1 MKKILSVFMVIA
13 SLLFAFALTSCDE
26 EEVGK
31 VYYLNFKP
39 EQDGDWQ
46 KLAKKYTELNG
57 VEVKV
62 VTAAAGT
69 YESTLTAELD
79 KDSAPTLFQ
88 INGAVGYN
96 SWKNYCLDLTNTD
109 LHKELTSN
117 DFAVMSNGKVYGI
130 AYVYEGFGIIV
141 NKKLLKDAGYEVSDI
156 NNFAKLQSVAQ
167 DITARKD
174 TLGFSAFTS
183 AGLDSSSAWRFS
195 GHLANM
201 PLYYEFAEDK
211 ITSQPAKI
219 KGTYLDS
226 FKNLWDLYINNSTVS
241 ASVLSSKTG
250 VDTLAEFTTGK
261 AVFYQN
267 GTWEYSN
274 VIKDSVVKSED
285 LGYLP
290 IYTGIKDENQGLC
303 CGTENYW
310 AVNSQASK
318 ADQEATLKFL
328 HWVVTSE
335 EGTTALAKNMGF
347 VSPFK
352 KAKPVDNV
360 LCNIMNEYVAK
371 GCYNVSWAFNYT
383 PNVDAW
389 RAGVVD
395 ALAAYSAD
403 QTTANW
409 EKVQT
414 AFVKGWEDEYA
425 KQNQ

>member
-1 MKKILSVFMVIA
+1 MKKILSVFMVMA

-219 KGTYLDS
+219 KGTYLGA
-226 FKNLWDLYINNSTVS
+226 FKNVWDLYIKNSTVS

-310 AVNSQASK
+310 AVNSQSSK

>member
-13 SLLFAFALTSCDE
+13 SILFAFALTSCDE

-156 NNFAKLQSVAQ
+156 NNFAKLQSVAK

-174 TLGFSAFTS
+174 ALGFSAFTS

-219 KGTYLDS
+219 KGTYLDA
-226 FKNLWDLYINNSTVS
+226 FRNLWDLYINNSTVS
-241 ASVLSSKTG
+241 ASVLPSKTG

-274 VIKDSVVKSED
+274 VIKDSVVKPED